1 MQLPLL
7 LRHAIDG
14 ELAGVTPTTL
24 SAAAGVLS
32 GRYRAELRDGR
43 LHVADHLSAQAYVAT
58 RMPGTYAAL
67 RTSLASAAL
76 RLADFTPGSLLDV
89 GAGPGTALWAALSV
103 WPDLSCVRLLEASAP
118 MRAMGERLT
127 APSGLRDIRWIPAD
141 IRDCDLSVY
150 AADVVT
156 ASYVLD
162 ELEPGE
168 RSDLIARLWSA
179 TRDLL
184 VIVEPGTSGGWRR
197 ILEARRQLTAAGAS
211 ITAPCAHA
219 QACPVHAPDWCH
231 FSARTARSRIHR
243 LAKGAEAPWED
254 EAFAYLAVSRQ
265 PAGPGRARV
274 LAPPQR
280 ASGRVRLRLCTPQ
293 GEADTRLVT
302 RRDGELFREARR
314 ADWGDLFGS

>member
-1 MQLPLL
+1 MQLPPL
-7 LRHAIDG
+7 LRQAVDQ
-14 ELAGVTPTTL
+14 ELEGVTSKAL
-24 SAAAGVLS
+24 GEAASVLS
-32 GRYRAELRDGR
+32 GRYRAEIRDGT
-43 LHVADHLSAQAYVAT
+43 LHVADHLSAQAYIAT
-58 RMPGTYAAL
+58 RLPGTYAAL
-67 RTSLASAAL
+67 RTSLASAAR
-76 RLADFTPGSLLDV
+76 RLTAFAPRSLLDV

-127 APSGLRDIRWIPAD
+127 APSGVRDIRWIPAD
-141 IRDCDLSVY
+141 IRGCDLSVF

-162 ELEPGE
+162 ELDPGE
-168 RSDLIARLWSA
+168 RSDLVARLWSA

-184 VIVEPGTSGGWRR
+184 VIVEPGTSSGWRR

-219 QACPVHAPDWCH
+219 QTCPVHAPDWCH
-231 FSARTARSRIHR
+231 FSARIARSRIHR

-265 PAGPGRARV
+265 PAGPAAARV
-274 LAPPQR
+274 LGPPQR
-280 ASGRVRLRLCTPQ
+280 ASGRIRLRLCTSQ

-302 RRDGELFREARR
+302 RRDGDLFQEARR